1 MEEYIKNINSNLY
14 CWIKNGKIIFNDEIL
29 FENKDT
35 DFHSFSKSIFKFL
48 EISYPKFFKMDS
60 LSKLA
65 FLASEIILSK
75 LENEDKNKNNLA
87 LIFANHSSCLSTDIK
102 HKQSIANPYEYFPS
116 PAVFV
121 YTLPNICL
129 GEISIRHQLHTESSF
144 FIFDSFP
151 FHFFEEYSQI
161 LYQTHN
167 ATKVLCGWVEVFE
180 DDYEAFVYLKE
191 FKKIG

>member
-29 FENKDT
+29 FENKET

-75 LENEDKNKNNLA
+75 LVNEDKNNLA

-102 HKQSIANPYEYFPS
+102 HKQSIANPDEYFPS

-129 GEISIRHQLHTESSF
+129 GEISIRHQ
-144 FIFDSFP
+144 P
-151 FHFFEEYSQI
+151 
-161 LYQTHN
+161 N
-167 ATKVLCGWVEVFE
+167 
-180 DDYEAFVYLKE
+180 FVPNR
-191 FKKIG
+191 

>member
-65 FLASEIILSK
+65 FLAS
-75 LENEDKNKNNLA
+75 
-87 LIFANHSSCLSTDIK
+87 
-102 HKQSIANPYEYFPS
+102 
-116 PAVFV
+116 
-121 YTLPNICL
+121 
-129 GEISIRHQLHTESSF
+129 
-144 FIFDSFP
+144 
-151 FHFFEEYSQI
+151 
-161 LYQTHN
+161 
-167 ATKVLCGWVEVFE
+167 
-180 DDYEAFVYLKE
+180 
-191 FKKIG
+191 

>member
-1 MEEYIKNINSNLY
+1 MLFRSIKNINSNLY
-14 CWIKNGKIIFNDEIL
+14 CWIKNEKIIFNDEIL

-75 LENEDKNKNNLA
+75 LVNEDKNNLA

-102 HKQSIANPYEYFPS
+102 HKESIANPDEYFPS

-161 LYQTHN
+161 LYQTGS
-167 ATKVLCGWVEVFE
+167 AE
-180 DDYEAFVYLKE
+180 
-191 FKKIG
+191 IGRASCRERV

>member
-1 MEEYIKNINSNLY
+1 MEEYIKNINSKLY

-75 LENEDKNKNNLA
+75 LVNEDKNNLA

-102 HKQSIANPYEYFPS
+102 HKESIANPDEYFPS

-161 LYQTHN
+161 LYQTGN

>member
-75 LENEDKNKNNLA
+75 LVNEDKNNLA
-87 LIFANHSSCLSTDIK
+87 LIFANHSSCLSIDIK
-102 HKQSIANPYEYFPS
+102 HKESIANPDEYFPS

-151 FHFFEEYSQI
+151 FHLKNIAKFC
-161 LYQTHN
+161 
-167 ATKVLCGWVEVFE
+167 TKQVMQQRFYVVG
-180 DDYEAFVYLKE
+180 
-191 FKKIG
+191 

>member
-29 FENKDT
+29 FENKET

-60 LSKLA
+60 LSKLV
-65 FLASEIILSK
+65 
-75 LENEDKNKNNLA
+75 NEDKNNLA

-102 HKQSIANPYEYFPS
+102 HKQSIANPDEYFPS

-161 LYQTHN
+161 LYQTGN

-191 FKKIG
+191 F